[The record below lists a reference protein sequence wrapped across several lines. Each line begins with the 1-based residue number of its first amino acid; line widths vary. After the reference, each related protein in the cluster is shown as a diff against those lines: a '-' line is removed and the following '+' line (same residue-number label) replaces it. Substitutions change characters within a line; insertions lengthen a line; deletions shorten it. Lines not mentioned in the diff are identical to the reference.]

1 MAQWKCQGSCWSF
14 RSQHRWTSL
23 QRSCLG
29 HWALTTFLAY
39 AGYQLL
45 PYLIMFFTLLLHPKF
60 TSKMFLPNSLFAF
73 ILGMRADGPSAV
85 RASKAEEPHSCA
97 CGSLLKG
104 CWQQPEARP
113 AAEVIPTSVCS
124 LLFCSLLFLPHG
136 LAKAERQKITGMQY
150 NPANQRET
158 PCLSFSTL
166 CLYLVFPFSEEL
178 VPNISCFPRINQ
190 LAGCCGKKIC
200 IQSGPW
206 RPSQARPMFLSPS
219 PGSNL
224 F

>member
-1 MAQWKCQGSCWSF
+1 MGPMWS
-14 RSQHRWTSL
+14 
-23 QRSCLG
+23 G
-29 HWALTTFLAY
+29 H
-39 AGYQLL
+39 Q
-45 PYLIMFFTLLLHPKF
+45 K
-60 TSKMFLPNSLFAF
+60 PN
-73 ILGMRADGPSAV
+73 V
-85 RASKAEEPHSCA
+85 PHSCA
-97 CGSLLKG
+97 CGSPLKG
-104 CWQQPEARP
+104 CWQWPGARP
-113 AAEVIPTSVCS
+113 VAEVIPTSVCS

-178 VPNISCFPRINQ
+178 VPNISCLPRINQ

-206 RPSQARPMFLSPS
+206 RSSQARPMYVPVPKPRLQSVLKAWGLQNS
-219 PGSNL
+219 VD
-224 F
+224 